1 MAQDTTQDSRDKE
14 RTAPHPESD
23 QKPDS
28 PTDLSK
34 PSWGYIGKRAV
45 SEFSK
50 DDCTDLAASLTYFA
64 VLSLFPAL
72 LAIVSLLGVFGQ
84 GQATTQAIT
93 NFLSDYAPAEL
104 VTLLEGPISN
114 LTTSTGAGLALV
126 TGLLG
131 ALWTASGYTGA
142 FGRAMNRIYEVEEG
156 RPVWKLRPVNILVTL
171 GLVIIVVVI
180 IAALVLSG
188 PIAQTAG
195 DLIGLGATAVT
206 VWSIAK
212 WPVVVLLAVILI
224 AVLYYFTPNVQQ
236 PKFKWISMGSI
247 VALIVMA
254 IAVAAFAWY
263 VVNFSSY
270 NAAYGIIGSV
280 IILLLGLWIVNNVLL
295 LGAEIDAEVE
305 RGRQLQGGIK
315 AEETIQL
322 PPRDTRQID
331 KQEKKEEK
339 LIDQGRKLRLEH
351 EHLDYSSGEDSG
363 NDSGDGDD
371 RGRAGARTGA
381 SGGTGGSSAAS

>member
-1 MAQDTTQDSRDKE
+1 MAQDTTQDSRSKE
-14 RTAPHPESD
+14 RTAPDPED
-23 QKPDS
+23 NRKPDS
-28 PTDLSK
+28 PTELSK
-34 PSWGYIGKRAV
+34 PAWGYIFKRSL

-93 NFLSDYAPAEL
+93 NFLSDYAPPEL
-104 VTLLEGPISN
+104 VTLLEGPINN
-114 LTTSTGAGLALV
+114 LTTSTGAGLALF

-156 RPVWKLRPVNILVTL
+156 RPIWKLRPMNILVTL
-171 GLVIIVVVI
+171 VLVLVVVLI
-180 IAALVLSG
+180 MLMLLISG
-188 PIAQTAG
+188 GIAQWVG
-195 DLIGLGATAVT
+195 DLIGLGTTAVT
-206 VWSIAK
+206 VWNIAK
-212 WPVVVLLAVILI
+212 WPVVVALAIVLI
-224 AVLYYFTPNVQQ
+224 AILYYFTPNVEQ
-236 PKFKWISMGSI
+236 PKFRWISMGSI
-247 VALIVMA
+247 VALIVA
-254 IAVAAFAWY
+254 ALAAAAFTWY
-263 VVNFSSY
+263 VVNFASY
-270 NAAYGIIGSV
+270 NATYGIIGSV
-280 IILLLGLWIVNNVLL
+280 IILLLGLWIINNVLL

-305 RGRQLQGGIK
+305 RGRELQGGIK

-339 LIDQGRKLRLEH
+339 LIDRGRKLRLEH
-351 EHLDYSSGEDSG
+351 EHLDYSSGDSDDDSG
-363 NDSGDGDD
+363 TS
-371 RGRAGARTGA
+371 RQ
-381 SGGTGGSSAAS
+381 GSSSAS

>member
-1 MAQDTTQDSRDKE
+1 MAQDTTQDSRSKE
-14 RTAPHPESD
+14 RTAPDPEDSR
-23 QKPDS
+23 KPDS
-28 PTDLSK
+28 PTELSK
-34 PSWGYIGKRAV
+34 PAWGYILKRSL

-93 NFLSDYAPAEL
+93 DFLEQYAPADL
-104 VTLLEGPISN
+104 VTLLEEPINN
-114 LTTSTGAGLALV
+114 LTTSTGAGLALF

-156 RPVWKLRPVNILVTL
+156 RPVWKLRPMNILVTL
-171 GLVIIVVVI
+171 VLVLVVVLI
-180 IAALVLSG
+180 MLMVLLSG
-188 PIAQTAG
+188 GIAQWVG
-195 DLIGLGATAVT
+195 DLIGLGTTAVT
-206 VWSIAK
+206 VWNIAK
-212 WPVVVLLAVILI
+212 WPVVVALAIVLI
-224 AVLYYFTPNVQQ
+224 AILYYFTPNVEQ
-236 PKFKWISMGSI
+236 PKFRWISMGSI
-247 VALIVMA
+247 VALIVA
-254 IAVAAFAWY
+254 ALAAAAFTWY
-263 VVNFSSY
+263 VINFASY
-270 NAAYGIIGSV
+270 NATYGIIGSV
-280 IILLLGLWIVNNVLL
+280 IILLLGLWIINNVLL

-305 RGRQLQGGIK
+305 RGRELQGGIK

-339 LIDQGRKLRLEH
+339 LVDQGRKLRLEH
-351 EHLDYSSGEDSG
+351 EHIDYSSGEDSG
-363 NDSGDGDD
+363 DSDGAGTS
-371 RGRAGARTGA
+371 GR
-381 SGGTGGSSAAS
+381 GGSSSAS

>member
-1 MAQDTTQDSRDKE
+1 MAQDTTQDSRSKE
-14 RTAPHPESD
+14 RTSPDPED
-23 QKPDS
+23 GRKPDS
-28 PTDLSK
+28 PTELSK
-34 PSWGYIGKRAV
+34 PAWGYILKRSV

-93 NFLSDYAPAEL
+93 DFLEQYAPDEL
-104 VTLLEGPISN
+104 VTLLEEPINN
-114 LTTSTGAGLALV
+114 LTTSTGAGLALF

-156 RPVWKLRPVNILVTL
+156 RPVWKLRPMNILVTL
-171 GLVIIVVVI
+171 VLVLVVVLI
-180 IAALVLSG
+180 MLMVLISG
-188 PIAQTAG
+188 GIAQWVG
-195 DLIGLGATAVT
+195 DLIGLGTTAVT
-206 VWSIAK
+206 VWNIAK
-212 WPVVVLLAVILI
+212 WPVVVALAIVLI
-224 AVLYYFTPNVQQ
+224 AILYYFTPNVEQ
-236 PKFKWISMGSI
+236 PKFRWISMGSI
-247 VALIVMA
+247 VALIVA
-254 IAVAAFAWY
+254 ALAAAAFTWY
-263 VVNFSSY
+263 VINFASY
-270 NAAYGIIGSV
+270 NATYGIIGSV
-280 IILLLGLWIVNNVLL
+280 IILLLGLWIINNVLL

-305 RGRQLQGGIK
+305 RGRELQGGIK

-339 LIDQGRKLRLEH
+339 LIDRGRKLRLEH
-351 EHLDYSSGEDSG
+351 EHIDYSSGEDSSSSG
-363 NDSGDGDD
+363 EDSGNSDGAATS
-371 RGRAGARTGA
+371 GR
-381 SGGTGGSSAAS
+381 GGSSSAS

>member
-1 MAQDTTQDSRDKE
+1 MAQDTTQDSRSKE
-14 RTAPHPESD
+14 RTAPDPED
-23 QKPDS
+23 DRKPDS
-28 PTDLSK
+28 PTELSK
-34 PSWGYIGKRAV
+34 PAWGYIFKRSL

-93 NFLSDYAPAEL
+93 NFLSDYAPPEL
-104 VTLLEGPISN
+104 VTLLEGPINN
-114 LTTSTGAGLALV
+114 LTTSTGAGLALF

-156 RPVWKLRPVNILVTL
+156 RPIWKLRPMNILVTL
-171 GLVIIVVVI
+171 VLVLVVVLI
-180 IAALVLSG
+180 MLMLLISG
-188 PIAQTAG
+188 GIAQWVG
-195 DLIGLGATAVT
+195 DLIGLGTTAVT
-206 VWSIAK
+206 VWNIAK
-212 WPVVVLLAVILI
+212 WPVVVALAIVLI
-224 AVLYYFTPNVQQ
+224 AILYYFTPNVEQ
-236 PKFKWISMGSI
+236 PKFRWISMGSI
-247 VALIVMA
+247 VALIVA
-254 IAVAAFAWY
+254 ALAAAAFTWY
-263 VVNFSSY
+263 VVNFASY
-270 NAAYGIIGSV
+270 NATYGIIGSV
-280 IILLLGLWIVNNVLL
+280 IILLLGLWIINNVLL

-305 RGRQLQGGIK
+305 RGRELQGGIK

-339 LIDQGRKLRLEH
+339 LIDRGRKLRLEH
-351 EHLDYSSGEDSG
+351 EHLDYSSDDSSGNSADSG
-363 NDSGDGDD
+363 TS
-371 RGRAGARTGA
+371 RQ
-381 SGGTGGSSAAS
+381 GSSSAS